1 MEICHRVLRLSKKLQ
16 NRKFDVVERT
26 RTAAKPGA
34 ANCTKMKSTRATR
47 AKLPYVI
54 VKYANL

>member
-1 MEICHRVLRLSKKLQ
+1 MKICHGVLTSSKKLQ

-34 ANCTKMKSTRATR
+34 AKRTKMKSTRATR
-47 AKLPYVI
+47 AKLLYVI

>member
-1 MEICHRVLRLSKKLQ
+1 MKICHRVLRLSKKLQ

-34 ANCTKMKSTRATR
+34 AKRTKMKSTRAKR
-47 AKLPYVI
+47 AKLLYVI
-54 VKYANL
+54 VKSGNL